1 MSRPCVMQGGMRRL
15 HRRDALSLSIRP
27 LEIMEERTQ
36 GDRGLRDMV
45 EVAVIEEEDRGGME
59 EEEEAEE
66 AEGDFEDMTLFSDC
80 DAKVKE
86 MKELFD
92 RAMRFH
98 RKSMEKATTEMP
110 RKEWELE
117 MANVE

>member
-59 EEEEAEE
+59 EEEEEE
-66 AEGDFEDMTLFSDC
+66 EDGSEVAFGLYWMRSIVFVRNSVVC
-80 DAKVKE
+80 ENDAK
-86 MKELFD
+86 
-92 RAMRFH
+92 
-98 RKSMEKATTEMP
+98 
-110 RKEWELE
+110 
-117 MANVE
+117 